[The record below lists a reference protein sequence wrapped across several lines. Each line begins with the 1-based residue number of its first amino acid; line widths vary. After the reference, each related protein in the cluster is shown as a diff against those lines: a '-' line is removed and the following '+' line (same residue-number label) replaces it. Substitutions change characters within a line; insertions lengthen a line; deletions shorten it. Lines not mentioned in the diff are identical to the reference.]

1 MIDKCTP
8 FLGTSAGNS
17 KLNPEQLETYQF
29 YDGNSHLTRLQGWNN
44 FENLWLL
51 YSFLPGSHALCAGTF
66 DFESKLMCVVEMP
79 FHTKTCFGQITG
91 MSSRVA
97 AVPLDDC
104 SSGPWETKC
113 SPLGFCGSFQDL
125 LETFMLWVA
134 KQLVCALNNFFGFA
148 FWNPDAYRFVLNLST
163 TWKNFLSSGYT
174 FYHP

>member
-79 FHTKTCFGQITG
+79 FHTKK
-91 MSSRVA
+91 RVSA
-97 AVPLDDC
+97 KLLEWVPELQLFHWMC

-134 KQLVCALNNFFGFA
+134 KQLVCALNKFFGFA
-148 FWNPDAYRFVLNLST
+148 FWNPDA
-163 TWKNFLSSGYT
+163 
-174 FYHP
+174 